1 MPNRLFS
8 LAYFSRNAIV
18 GSPTDVQDSIAA
30 ILRTARRTN
39 PRYNV
44 TGALLYS
51 DGCFAQVLEGRR
63 EDVEH
68 IFESI
73 QCDLRHSDVTI
84 MHLHTVEERSFAAWS
99 MAFAGI
105 DGVSATPT
113 VTGDGMLAAD
123 DILSSDAGQ
132 NLLAA
137 LRSVVHRDELG
148 RVEEQRGAA

>member
-1 MPNRLFS
+1 VPDSLFS

-18 GSPTDVQDSIAA
+18 GTAADMQQAIAA
-30 ILRTARRTN
+30 ILRTARSNN
-39 PRYNV
+39 PRHNV

-68 IFESI
+68 IFETI
-73 QCDLRHSDVTI
+73 QCDRRHSDVTI
-84 MHLHTVEERSFAAWS
+84 MHLHPVDERSFAAWS

-105 DGVSATPT
+105 EGVSGKPM
-113 VTGDGMLAAD
+113 VIGDGMLAAD
-123 DILSSDAGQ
+123 DILSSEAGQ